1 MEHTAIKRAAAALPQ
16 WTPPA
21 LGDDIPHG
29 DMPGDKVEIN
39 RGHIDKANTIFPLLL
54 PMATKAAEQTGRAV
68 IAICGG
74 SGVGKSET
82 ASLLSYYF
90 RSAGVGAYTLSGDN
104 YPRRIP
110 MYNDA
115 ERIRVFRVGG
125 MRGMLEAGV
134 YTEEAGAEL
143 RRLWAAETD
152 ADPKETAGREWL
164 QIYQAEGRKALA
176 GYLGTPQEQDYDEL
190 SAIIAKFKAGSDALL
205 LKRMGRTED
214 ERWYESVNFSQTN
227 VLVIEWTHGNSDYLH
242 GVDVPV
248 LLNSTPEETRAHRR
262 ARARDGKTD
271 SAFTTMVLEIE
282 QAELDRCAHK
292 AKIIISKSGEVLTFD
307 QYRLLMSQEG

>member
-1 MEHTAIKRAAAALPQ
+1 MDHTAIKRAAVSLPQ

-21 LGDDIPHG
+21 LEGNIPHG

-39 RGHIDKANTIFPLLL
+39 QGHIDKANTIFPLLL
-54 PMATKAAEQTGRAV
+54 PMAAEAAEQTGRAV
-68 IAICGG
+68 IAVCGG

-90 RSAGVGAYTLSGDN
+90 RCAGVGAYTLSGDN

-115 ERIRVFRVGG
+115 ERVRIFRVGG

-134 YTEEAGAEL
+134 YTEAAGAEL
-143 RRLWAAETD
+143 RTLWAAEVD
-152 ADPKETAGREWL
+152 ADPKETAGRDWL
-164 QIYQAEGRKALA
+164 RIYQAEGRKALA
-176 GYLGTPQEQDYDEL
+176 GYLGTPNEQDYDEL
-190 SAIIAKFKAGSDALL
+190 SAIIAKFKAGSGALL
-205 LKRMGRTED
+205 LKRMVD
-214 ERWYESVNFSQTN
+214 FSQTN
-227 VLVIEWTHGNSDYLH
+227 VLVIEWTHGNSDFLH
-242 GVDVPV
+242 GVDIPV

-271 SAFTTMVLEIE
+271 SPFTTMVLEIE
-282 QAELDRCAHK
+282 QAELDQCAHK
-292 AKIIISKSGEVLTFD
+292 AKIIISKNGEVLTFD
-307 QYRLLMSQEG
+307 QYRRLMSREG